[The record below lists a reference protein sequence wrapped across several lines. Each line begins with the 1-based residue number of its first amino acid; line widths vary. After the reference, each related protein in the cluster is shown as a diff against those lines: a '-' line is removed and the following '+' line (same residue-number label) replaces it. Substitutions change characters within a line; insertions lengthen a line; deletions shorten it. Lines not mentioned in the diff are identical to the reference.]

1 MTTKEWLLSALAIIV
16 LIVSIIILGI
26 NNPNV
31 KKVIFRSSSVPTSVP
46 VKQEKLMIEDIKIGS
61 GKTAQPGDIVQL
73 KIISNKSINL
83 PIAAGYSLGK
93 IIDVELVPK
102 DDTQSPW
109 NKVSLGMSLGSRRLV
124 TLDPETAYG
133 SGPQTE
139 TAPPL
144 VLEVELVKIN

>member
-1 MTTKEWLLSALAIIV
+1 MTKKEWLYSILAIIV
-16 LIVSIIILGI
+16 LIISIIVLGI
-26 NNPNV
+26 NNPNI
-31 KKVIFRSSSVPTSVP
+31 KKIFLNSSPTP
-46 VKQEKLMIEDIKIGS
+46 TATPTIHEKLKIEDIKTGD

-93 IIDVELVPK
+93 IIEVELVPK
-102 DDTQSPW
+102 DNTKSPW
-109 NKVSLGMSLGSRRLV
+109 NEVSLGMNIGSRRLV